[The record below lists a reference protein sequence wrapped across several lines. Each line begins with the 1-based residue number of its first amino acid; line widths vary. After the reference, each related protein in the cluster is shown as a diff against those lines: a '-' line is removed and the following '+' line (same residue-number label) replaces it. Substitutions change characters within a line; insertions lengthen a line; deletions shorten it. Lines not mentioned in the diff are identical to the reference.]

1 MLDVQLA
8 TDTFSQQ
15 ARCPCRL
22 PRCRR
27 QSVSF
32 VNLAF
37 FLCLAFLRRAISF
50 ALDTVTTA
58 VDCFCRCRPVHPAVL
73 ARATP
78 LTASVL
84 RLAFVVAE
92 HPWP

>member
-1 MLDVQLA
+1 MSNLQPTRFPNKLVALA
-8 TDTFSQQ
+8 ASLGV
-15 ARCPCRL
+15 A
-22 PRCRR
+22 R